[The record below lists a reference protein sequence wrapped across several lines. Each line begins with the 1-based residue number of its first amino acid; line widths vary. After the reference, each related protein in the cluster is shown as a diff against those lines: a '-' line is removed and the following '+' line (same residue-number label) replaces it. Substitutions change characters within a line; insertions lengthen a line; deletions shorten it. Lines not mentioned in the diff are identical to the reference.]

1 MPEFILS
8 DQHLFAFKGET
19 VVPDLVFFYASG
31 QQFSVVMFLIH
42 LRQGSFQGIAQ
53 RSFPPGRR
61 KRGPETLRRARRI
74 QGFATQTF

>member
-53 RSFPPGRR
+53 RSFPPGISYFKLQYKSRFSLFER
-61 KRGPETLRRARRI
+61 LITS
-74 QGFATQTF
+74 